1 MSNRLVGWVNT
12 GPRVR
17 ANGTVATERHVMT
30 SILSTGGGPSEGADD
45 PTCYVL
51 GSGPLGT
58 ALARRLRASENTVCV
73 VDGPDGP
80 SEPDVI
86 RGDPTDVR
94 TLEAAGMGAASTVVV
109 ATPSD
114 RRNLLVAQLVRT
126 AFEVPRIVVL
136 VNGPDRFEL
145 LEAAGHEPICAT
157 TILSDALVERV

>member
-1 MSNRLVGWVNT
+1 VNT
-12 GPRVR
+12 GTRVR
-17 ANGTVATERHVMT
+17 ETGTVTTERHVMT
-30 SILSTGGGPSEGADD
+30 STLSTGGEPREGVDD

-58 ALARRLRASENTVCV
+58 ALARRLRPSENTVCV

-80 SEPDVI
+80 SEPDGI

-94 TLEAAGMGAASTVVV
+94 TLEAAGVGDASTVVV

-126 AFEVPRIVVL
+126 TFDVPRVVVL
-136 VNGPDRFEL
+136 VNVPDRLEL

-157 TILSDALVERV
+157 TVLSDALVDRV